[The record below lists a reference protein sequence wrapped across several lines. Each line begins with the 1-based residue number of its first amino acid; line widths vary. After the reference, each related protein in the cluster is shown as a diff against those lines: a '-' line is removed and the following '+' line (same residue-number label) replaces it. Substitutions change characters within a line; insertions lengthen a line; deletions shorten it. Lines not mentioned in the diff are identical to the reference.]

1 MEYRVWRVIRELPMS
16 FILDAL
22 KKSETER
29 QRQNAPGFADVP
41 DGTDPPRAPRWLWV
55 LGGLLAINLVVLLGV
70 MLRPDMNPTTEVVKP
85 AETIPDGAPRDASFS
100 EMVEEAKKKQPQP
113 VTDST
118 TADIT
123 DAEPVAEGRT
133 ASVTRTPEKFAQTY
147 ATFNELRANGT
158 ITLPDLHL
166 DIHVYSEQPEERFI
180 FVNMSKY
187 REQARLAEGPVVR
200 EITPEGV
207 VLEYLGNGFL
217 LPRE

>member
-1 MEYRVWRVIRELPMS
+1 MS

-55 LGGLLAINLVVLLGV
+55 LGGLLAINVIVLLGV
-70 MLRPDMNPTTEVVKP
+70 MLRPELRPTTDAPPPSEV
-85 AETIPDGAPRDASFS
+85 TPDGEPREASFS
-100 EMVEEAKKKQPQP
+100 EMVEKARKNQTNP
-113 VTDST
+113 VTDS
-118 TADIT
+118 ADATIK
-123 DAEPVAEGRT
+123 DSKPAAEGRT
-133 ASVTRTPEKFAQTY
+133 ASVTRTPEKIAQSY

-158 ITLPDLHL
+158 IVLPDLHL
-166 DIHVYSEQPEERFI
+166 DIHVYSEQREDRFV

-187 REQARLAEGPVVR
+187 REQARLAEGPLVK

-207 VLEYLGNGFL
+207 VLEYMGNGFL

>member
-1 MEYRVWRVIRELPMS
+1 MS

-55 LGGLLAINLVVLLGV
+55 LGGLLAINLIVLLGV
-70 MLRPDMNPTTEVVKP
+70 MLRPDLRPTTDAATPSE
-85 AETIPDGAPRDASFS
+85 ATPDGKPREASFS
-100 EMVEEAKKKQPQP
+100 EMVEEAKKKQPIP
-113 VTDST
+113 VTDS
-118 TADIT
+118 ADGAIT
-123 DAEPVAEGRT
+123 DSNPAAEGRT
-133 ASVTRTPEKFAQTY
+133 ASVTRTPEKIAQSY

-158 ITLPDLHL
+158 IVLPDLNL
-166 DIHVYSEQPEERFI
+166 DIHVYSEQPEKRFV
-180 FVNMSKY
+180 FVNMNKY
-187 REQARLAEGPVVR
+187 REQARLAEGPLVR

-207 VLEYLGNGFL
+207 VLELMGNDFL

>member
-1 MEYRVWRVIRELPMS
+1 MS

-29 QRQNAPGFADVP
+29 QRQHPPGFADVP

-70 MLRPDMNPTTEVVKP
+70 MLRPDLNPT
-85 AETIPDGAPRDASFS
+85 AAIPTPEEAIPTGKSQDATFL
-100 EMVEEAKKKQPQP
+100 EMVEEAKKKQPAP
-113 VTDST
+113 VASSDTR
-118 TADIT
+118 DIT
-123 DAEPVAEGRT
+123 DTDSVAIGRQ
-133 ASVTRTPEKFAQTY
+133 ASVTRTPEKISQNY

-158 ITLPDLHL
+158 ILLPDLHL
-166 DIHVYSEQPEERFI
+166 DIHVYSENPADRFV
-180 FVNMSKY
+180 FVNMNKY
-187 REQARLAEGPVVR
+187 REHAILTEGPLVK

-207 VLEYLGNGFL
+207 ILEHLGNGFL